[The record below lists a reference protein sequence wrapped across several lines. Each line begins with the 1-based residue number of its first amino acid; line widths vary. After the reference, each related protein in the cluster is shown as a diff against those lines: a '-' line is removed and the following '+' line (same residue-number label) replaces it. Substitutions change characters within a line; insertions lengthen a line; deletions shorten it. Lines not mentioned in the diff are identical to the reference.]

1 MKRFAAVLMSLV
13 MACVLFAGAAT
24 AESFTGIFEE
34 WDPDAPAL
42 NALIEYVEDVTDEDS
57 PDYIP
62 PVDRIATFDMD
73 GTLCGEL

>member
-1 MKRFAAVLMSLV
+1 MNPAGRGRKRKMKRFAAVLMSLV

-57 PDYIP
+57 RTIF
-62 PVDRIATFDMD
+62 RR
-73 GTLCGEL
+73 